1 MVYDDEIRMLSFDG
15 AFSPKA
21 LEVIR
26 LSLKELG
33 ILDQVPAA
41 RDLYD
46 PSFTPVTF

>member
-1 MVYDDEIRMLSFDG
+1 MLSFDG

-41 RDLYD
+41 KDLYD
-46 PSFTPVTF
+46 ATFAPVKL